1 MKDNNEIKYQGEPL
15 SEKNKIVRALQ
26 IGERIKEI
34 GTKRNFFQKMP
45 IVPKNMLHSSIKN
58 TEPKIIYVRR
68 LAAAF
73 EED

>member
-1 MKDNNEIKYQGEPL
+1 
-15 SEKNKIVRALQ
+15 
-26 IGERIKEI
+26 
-34 GTKRNFFQKMP
+34 MP
-45 IVPKNMLHSSIKN
+45 IVPTYLHSSIKK

>member
-1 MKDNNEIKYQGEPL
+1 MKDNSEIKYQGEP
-15 SEKNKIVRALQ
+15 
-26 IGERIKEI
+26 
-34 GTKRNFFQKMP
+34 
-45 IVPKNMLHSSIKN
+45 IVPKHMLHSSIKN